1 MIRPGWFAKVNIS
14 DQTLKGVALV
24 SQERLGA
31 ANGNKQQ
38 LSLRERSK
46 LGKAERIRAAA
57 EQLLSQ
63 RSIDQI
69 TTREVAE
76 LAGIGEATLFRYI
89 GSKRELLM
97 MVYGDQMDDILT
109 IIEREDAVLASSGSM
124 RRDDG
129 QAYCD
134 RIYSVYRARCEF
146 YRRNPDNA
154 ALYMREGF
162 QVGSATGARNI
173 AQGDRSIRMVGAILA
188 EGQSHGALIATVDPY
203 LVAQNCH
210 GIFIHEVDRTPV
222 RGFTPETIWDRTSA
236 RLSVQLSPLVITAG

>member
-1 MIRPGWFAKVNIS
+1 M
-14 DQTLKGVALV
+14 
-24 SQERLGA
+24 SQKQLTSVIGK
-31 ANGNKQQ
+31 KQQ

-57 EQLLSQ
+57 EQLLSE
-63 RSIDQI
+63 RSIEKI

-97 MVYGDQMDDILT
+97 MVYGDQMDAILT
-109 IIEREDAVLASSGSM
+109 KIEREDAVLASSGSLKHE
-124 RRDDG
+124 DG
-129 QAYCD
+129 EAYCN
-134 RIYSVYRARCEF
+134 RIYSIYRARCEF

-162 QVGSATGARNI
+162 QVGSVTGARNI

-210 GIFIHEVDRTPV
+210 GIFIHEIDRTPV
-222 RGFTPETIWDRTSA
+222 RGFTPQTIWDRTSA
-236 RLSVQLSPLVITAG
+236 RLSVQLSPLIIRSA

>member
-1 MIRPGWFAKVNIS
+1 MSQK
-14 DQTLKGVALV
+14 QV
-24 SQERLGA
+24 SAVIG
-31 ANGNKQQ
+31 KTQQ

-46 LGKAERIRAAA
+46 LGKAERIKAAA
-57 EQLLSQ
+57 EQLLSE
-63 RSIDQI
+63 RSIEQI

-97 MVYGDQMDDILT
+97 MVYGDQMDAILT
-109 IIEREDAVLASSGSM
+109 KIEREDAVLASSGSL

-129 QAYCD
+129 EAYCG
-134 RIYSVYRARCEF
+134 RIYNIYRARCEF

-162 QVGSATGARNI
+162 QVGSVTGARNI

-188 EGQSHGALIATVDPY
+188 EGQSQGALIATVDPY

-210 GIFIHEVDRTPV
+210 GIFIHEIDRTPV
-222 RGFTPETIWDRTSA
+222 RGFTPQTIWDRTSA
-236 RLSVQLSPLVITAG
+236 RLSVQLSPLIIRAA

>member
-1 MIRPGWFAKVNIS
+1 M
-14 DQTLKGVALV
+14 
-24 SQERLGA
+24 SQKQLTSVIGK
-31 ANGNKQQ
+31 KQQ

-57 EQLLSQ
+57 EQLLSE
-63 RSIDQI
+63 RSIEKI

-97 MVYGDQMDDILT
+97 MVYGDQMDAILT
-109 IIEREDAVLASSGSM
+109 KIEREDAVLASSGSL

-129 QAYCD
+129 EAYCN
-134 RIYSVYRARCEF
+134 RIYSIYRARCEF

-162 QVGSATGARNI
+162 QVGSVTGARNI

-188 EGQSHGALIATVDPY
+188 EGQSHGALVANVDPY

-210 GIFIHEVDRTPV
+210 GIFIHEIDRTPV
-222 RGFTPETIWDRTSA
+222 RGFTPQTIWDRTSA
-236 RLSVQLSPLVITAG
+236 RLSVQLSPLIIHAA

>member
-1 MIRPGWFAKVNIS
+1 MSQK
-14 DQTLKGVALV
+14 QV
-24 SQERLGA
+24 SAVIG
-31 ANGNKQQ
+31 KTQQ

-46 LGKAERIRAAA
+46 LGKAERIKAAA
-57 EQLLSQ
+57 EQLLSE
-63 RSIDQI
+63 RSIEQI

-97 MVYGDQMDDILT
+97 MVYGDQMDAILT
-109 IIEREDAVLASSGSM
+109 KIEREDALLASSGSL

-129 QAYCD
+129 EAYCG
-134 RIYSVYRARCEF
+134 RIYNIYRARCEF

-162 QVGSATGARNI
+162 QVGSVTGARNI

-188 EGQSHGALIATVDPY
+188 EGQSQGALIATVDPY

-210 GIFIHEVDRTPV
+210 GIFIHEIDRTPV
-222 RGFTPETIWDRTSA
+222 RGFTPQTIWDRTSA
-236 RLSVQLSPLVITAG
+236 RLSVQLSPLIIRAA

>member
-1 MIRPGWFAKVNIS
+1 M
-14 DQTLKGVALV
+14 
-24 SQERLGA
+24 SQKQLTAVIGK
-31 ANGNKQQ
+31 KQQ

-57 EQLLSQ
+57 EQLLSE
-63 RSIDQI
+63 RSIEKI

-97 MVYGDQMDDILT
+97 MVYGDQMDAILT
-109 IIEREDAVLASSGSM
+109 KIEREDAVLASSGSL
-124 RRDDG
+124 RREDG
-129 QAYCD
+129 ESYCN
-134 RIYSVYRARCEF
+134 RIYSIYRARCEF

-162 QVGSATGARNI
+162 QVGSVTGARNI

-188 EGQSHGALIATVDPY
+188 EGQSQGALIATVDPY

-210 GIFIHEVDRTPV
+210 GIFIHEIDRTPV
-222 RGFTPETIWDRTSA
+222 RGFTPETIWDRTVA
-236 RLSVQLSPLVITAG
+236 RLSVQLSPLMIRTA

>member
-1 MIRPGWFAKVNIS
+1 MAQK
-14 DQTLKGVALV
+14 QV
-24 SQERLGA
+24 SAVIGTQ
-31 ANGNKQQ
+31 QQ

-46 LGKAERIRAAA
+46 LGKAERIKAAA
-57 EQLLSQ
+57 EQLLSE

-97 MVYGDQMDDILT
+97 MVYGDQMDAILT
-109 IIEREDAVLASSGSM
+109 KIEREDAVLASSGSL
-124 RRDDG
+124 RSDDG
-129 QAYCD
+129 EAYCG
-134 RIYSVYRARCEF
+134 RIYSIYRARCDF

-162 QVGSATGARNI
+162 QVGSVTGARNV

-188 EGQSHGALIATVDPY
+188 EGQSQGALIATVDPY

-210 GIFIHEVDRTPV
+210 GIFIHEIDRTPV
-222 RGFTPETIWDRTSA
+222 RGFTSDTIWARTRA
-236 RLSVQLSPLVITAG
+236 RLSVQLSPLVIPAA

>member
-1 MIRPGWFAKVNIS
+1 M
-14 DQTLKGVALV
+14 
-24 SQERLGA
+24 SQKQLTSVVGK
-31 ANGNKQQ
+31 KQQ

-57 EQLLSQ
+57 EQLLSE
-63 RSIDQI
+63 RSIEKI

-97 MVYGDQMDDILT
+97 MVYGDQMDAILT
-109 IIEREDAVLASSGSM
+109 KIEREDAVLASSGSL
-124 RRDDG
+124 RSEDG
-129 QAYCD
+129 ESYCN
-134 RIYSVYRARCEF
+134 RIYSIYRARCEF

-162 QVGSATGARNI
+162 QVGSVTGARNI

-188 EGQSHGALIATVDPY
+188 EGQSQGALIATVDPY

-210 GIFIHEVDRTPV
+210 GIFIHEIDRTPV
-222 RGFTPETIWDRTSA
+222 RGFTPQTIWDRTGA
-236 RLSVQLSPLVITAG
+236 RLSVQLSPLMIRTA